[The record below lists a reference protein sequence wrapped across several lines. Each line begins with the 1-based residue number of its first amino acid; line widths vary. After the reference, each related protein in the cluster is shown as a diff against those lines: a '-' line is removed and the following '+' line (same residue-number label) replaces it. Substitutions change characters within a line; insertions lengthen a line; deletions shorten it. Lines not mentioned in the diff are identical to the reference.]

1 MHGEGAEGGGVLAED
16 AVYQPVE
23 DGEGGSVVRL
33 V

>member
-1 MHGEGAEGGGVLAED
+1 MHGEGGGVLAED

-23 DGEGGSVVRL
+23 DGEGGSVVKL